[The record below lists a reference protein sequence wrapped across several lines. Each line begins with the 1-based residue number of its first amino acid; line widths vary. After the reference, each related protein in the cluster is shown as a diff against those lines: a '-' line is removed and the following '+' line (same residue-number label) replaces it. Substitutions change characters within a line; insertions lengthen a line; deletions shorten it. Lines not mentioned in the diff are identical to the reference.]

1 MQNENELKIW
11 YDIVEHA
18 KSKWN
23 QDKLIELISS
33 SPIEKQRSDQILF
46 YILVALAS
54 GESPN
59 CVQQNIYNELEFL
72 NCPVCQKKLGS
83 ILKDVQKNLSD
94 DIYATYLA
102 FQMLEDGTP
111 VSEVSDHIRK
121 LYSLQ

>member
-11 YDIVEHA
+11 HDIVEHA

-33 SPIEKQRSDQILF
+33 SPIDKQRSDQILF
-46 YILVALAS
+46 YILAALAS
-54 GESPN
+54 GESPSS
-59 CVQQNIYNELEFL
+59 VQQNIYNELEFL
-72 NCPVCQKKLGS
+72 NCTVCQKKLGS
-83 ILKDVQKNLSD
+83 LLKDIQKNLSD

-102 FQMLEDGTP
+102 FQMLEDGTCT
-111 VSEVSDHIRK
+111 SEVSDHIAK